1 MSKAILLVPGATEPK
16 LVDFP
21 SREQVVSS
29 GESNLSL
36 YYSLIG
42 CSMISVGLSLKMGD
56 YEAVI
61 VIDDEGLYRGP
72 VGDDGLRMP
81 ALYNALA
88 SGLVRNEYNAGP
100 TSPIVGTGLIV
111 QGDDDGNLF
120 GFGEKEL
127 AEVMAKIDAVDPREA
142 TPRELEF
149 IANFV

>member
-1 MSKAILLVPGATEPK
+1 MSKAILLVPGADKPR

-29 GESNLSL
+29 EQSNLSL

-42 CSMISVGLSLKMGD
+42 CTMISVGLSLKMDG

-61 VIDDEGLYRGP
+61 VIDDEGLYNGPRGE
-72 VGDDGLRMP
+72 DGLRMP

-111 QGDDDGNLF
+111 QGDAEGNLF
-120 GFGEKEL
+120 GFEDKEL

-149 IANFV
+149 IAQFC